1 MKGGM
6 HVDPKELPLPLREQ
20 VGVKIVAELAKT
32 TSVARQ
38 FATEGEGSGDAVL
51 KCDPRVFARC
61 PYNKTCVSPEEATFT
76 EGSDCHQFNQRVLNT
91 PVTHFDR
98 IRMLDDREMA
108 AYLYTL
114 TRACADRKCS
124 ECPIGPENCIVLLH
138 WGRQLEL
145 G

>member
-1 MKGGM
+1 MRI
-6 HVDPKELPLPLREQ
+6 DPKQLQLRYQEQ
-20 VGVKIVAELAKT
+20 IAVQIAAHIAKAAPVAAQKKT
-32 TSVARQ
+32 KKKRRYP
-38 FATEGEGSGDAVL
+38 AVL

-98 IRMLDDREMA
+98 IRMLNDREMA
-108 AYLYTL
+108 AYLYSL
-114 TRACADRKCS
+114 TRACADRKCG
-124 ECPIGPENCIVLLH
+124 ECPIGPTNCIVMLH
-138 WGRQLEL
+138 WGRQPEM